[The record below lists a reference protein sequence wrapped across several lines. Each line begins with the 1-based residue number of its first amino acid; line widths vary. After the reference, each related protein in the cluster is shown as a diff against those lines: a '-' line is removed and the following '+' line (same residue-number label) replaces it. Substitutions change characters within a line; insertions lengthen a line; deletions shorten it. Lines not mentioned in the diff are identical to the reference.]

1 MSFQLNKAYNRESF
15 LEFLSD
21 KFLPEDFRPKRNVEE
36 IELSSNQNFATR
48 AFRLGECRS
57 LELEVFEIHHSS
69 LNDARVGIA
78 KDAFQLLLHHSFC
91 NRALVAF
98 VPEGS
103 KRWRFSLIQIEA
115 ELNEHHRITRGYS
128 NPRRYSFLLGEDTA
142 TKTPT
147 QFLIEKGRI
156 CQRAENGKSLLPWED
171 LIYRF
176 SIEALTKDFY
186 NKLYNWYLW
195 AIDRRSGVTFP
206 NKIETDK
213 DDRENIQIKIIRLI
227 TRMLFVWF
235 IKQKHLVP
243 PSLFDVSFLKTILR
257 DFKECDKS
265 NGDYYNAILQN
276 LFFATLNQEIED
288 RKLFT
293 TYKGRSVYYTNK
305 QLYRDTDKSYFTFP
319 MEKREEQIIALF
331 KDVPYLNGGL
341 FECLD
346 KYELDENNEIKQA
359 TNYDG
364 FSHENTKSPNGNF
377 KKKAFIPNALF
388 FAEEHEE
395 TVTIKE
401 ATDTTA
407 EETQVIRVMG
417 LLELFKQYNFTVEEN
432 TTSDKEV
439 SLDPELLGRV
449 FENLLAAYNPETQES
464 ARKST
469 GSFYTPREIVDYMV
483 EESLIAYLSGECGH
497 DADEMWH
504 LIRDE
509 KKPQIANPE
518 QIIADLKRV
527 KILDP
532 ACGSGAFPMGVLL
545 KIAEIIEYLTP
556 QGQFNRYQ
564 TKLDIIKN
572 CIYGIDIQAI
582 AMLICKLRFF
592 ISLICDCEKDETKP
606 NFGIIP
612 LPNLETKFVAAN
624 TLLSARVKAF
634 DNDWTRDEELQK
646 LQKELL
652 DLRLGIFDLRT
663 HEAKKNNKLH
673 DREKC
678 LEIEAYIKHNTAQ
691 PDAEKIAQW
700 NKVIADCEAE
710 LHKYKEDY
718 WVDEMV
724 TQTSLFD
731 TGEPTIF
738 RRNINKEKRDELN
751 ARIRTAKADIAREL
765 NKTALPGF
773 TKAVE
778 QVTHWNPYDQNQ
790 VADFFDPVWMFNV
803 SDGFDI
809 VIGNPPYIQLQ
820 KSTGQKGK
828 DKKGKEYDIK
838 FADLYVDCNFETFDR
853 TGDIYCLFYE
863 RGHQLLHKGGHLC
876 YITSNKWM
884 RAAYGETT
892 RQYFATKT
900 DPKLLIDFAGVKI
913 FESATVDT
921 NILLVE
927 NAVNKQHTICAV
939 ASGKDKDS
947 VRELS
952 DFVQQHHT
960 ISAFTTSDSWVI
972 LSEIGQS
979 IKNKIEA
986 LGTPLKDWDIQIN
999 YGIKTGFNDAFIIST
1014 EKRDELLAR
1023 CKDEAERKRTADM
1036 IRPILRGKDIK
1047 RYGYVWAG
1055 LWLINTHNGV
1065 RGKYAPIDI
1074 NDYPTIK
1081 QHLDSYWEK
1090 ICARDD
1096 KGVTPYN
1103 LRNCAY
1109 MDEFN
1114 KPKII
1119 YPNMTKYMPFVW
1131 DTKQFITNQKCFIIT
1146 GSNTAFLT
1154 AFFNSSLFKY
1164 CFRDSFP
1171 ELQGGTRELSKVF
1184 FDKIPV
1190 IQPDEKTEKMFKDL
1204 VDDIQREYTVEK
1216 AKYIDKLVFDMY
1228 NLTEQ
1233 ERKLIGYIEI
1243 K

>member
-1 MSFQLNKAYNRESF
+1 M
-15 LEFLSD
+15 
-21 KFLPEDFRPKRNVEE
+21 
-36 IELSSNQNFATR
+36 
-48 AFRLGECRS
+48 
-57 LELEVFEIHHSS
+57 
-69 LNDARVGIA
+69 
-78 KDAFQLLLHHSFC
+78 
-91 NRALVAF
+91 
-98 VPEGS
+98 
-103 KRWRFSLIQIEA
+103 
-115 ELNEHHRITRGYS
+115 
-128 NPRRYSFLLGEDTA
+128 
-142 TKTPT
+142 
-147 QFLIEKGRI
+147 
-156 CQRAENGKSLLPWED
+156 
-171 LIYRF
+171 
-176 SIEALTKDFY
+176 
-186 NKLYNWYLW
+186 
-195 AIDRRSGVTFP
+195 
-206 NKIETDK
+206 
-213 DDRENIQIKIIRLI
+213 
-227 TRMLFVWF
+227 
-235 IKQKHLVP
+235 
-243 PSLFDVSFLKTILR
+243 
-257 DFKECDKS
+257 
-265 NGDYYNAILQN
+265 
-276 LFFATLNQEIED
+276 
-288 RKLFT
+288 
-293 TYKGRSVYYTNK
+293 
-305 QLYRDTDKSYFTFP
+305 
-319 MEKREEQIIALF
+319 
-331 KDVPYLNGGL
+331 
-341 FECLD
+341 
-346 KYELDENNEIKQA
+346 
-359 TNYDG
+359 
-364 FSHENTKSPNGNF
+364 
-377 KKKAFIPNALF
+377 
-388 FAEEHEE
+388 
-395 TVTIKE
+395 TIKE

-407 EETQVIRVMG
+407 EETQVIHVMG

-710 LHKYKEDY
+710 LPKYKEDY

-952 DFVQQHHT
+952 DFVRLNHA
-960 ISAFTTSDSWVI
+960 ICSFTSSDSWII
-972 LSEIGQS
+972 LSSIEQS
-979 IKNKIEA
+979 IKSKIESV
-986 LGTPLKDWDIQIN
+986 GTPLSEWDINI
-999 YGIKTGFNDAFIIST
+999 YRGILTGYNEAFLIDSN
-1014 EKRDELLAR
+1014 KREELLAA
-1023 CKDEAERKRTADM
+1023 CKSEDERKRTTEL

-1154 AFFNSSLFKY
+1154 AFLNSSLFKY

>member
-1 MSFQLNKAYNRESF
+1 MSFQLNKAYDRDSF
-15 LEFLSD
+15 VEFLSD

-36 IELSSNQNFATR
+36 IELTGSQNFAKH
-48 AFRLGECRS
+48 AYRLGECRS
-57 LELEVFEIHHSS
+57 LGLEVFEIHHSS

-78 KDAFQLLLHHSFC
+78 KDAFRLLLHHSFC
-91 NRALVAF
+91 NRALIAF
-98 VPEGS
+98 VPDGS
-103 KRWRFSLIQIEA
+103 KQWRFSLIQIEA

-171 LIYRF
+171 LVYRF

-257 DFKECDKS
+257 DFKKCDKL

-407 EETQVIRVMG
+407 EETQVIHVMG

-710 LHKYKEDY
+710 LPKYKEDY

-751 ARIRTAKADIAREL
+751 ARIRTAKADIAL
-765 NKTALPGF
+765 
-773 TKAVE
+773 
-778 QVTHWNPYDQNQ
+778 
-790 VADFFDPVWMFNV
+790 
-803 SDGFDI
+803 
-809 VIGNPPYIQLQ
+809 IGNPPYIQLQ

-900 DPKLLIDFAGVKI
+900 DPKLLIDFAGV
-913 FESATVDT
+913 
-921 NILLVE
+921 ILLVE

-952 DFVQQHHT
+952 DFVRLNHA
-960 ISAFTTSDSWVI
+960 ICSFTSSDSWII
-972 LSEIGQS
+972 LSSIEQS
-979 IKNKIEA
+979 IKSKIESV
-986 LGTPLKDWDIQIN
+986 GTPLSEWDINI
-999 YGIKTGFNDAFIIST
+999 YRGILTGYNEAFLIDSN
-1014 EKRDELLAR
+1014 KREELLAA
-1023 CKDEAERKRTADM
+1023 CKSEDERKRTTEL

-1109 MDEFN
+1109 MDDFF
-1114 KPKII
+1114 KPKIV
-1119 YPNMTKYMPFVW
+1119 YGQFQDGAEYSFAEEGVFLSSNEYML
-1131 DTKQFITNQKCFIIT
+1131 ITHNYSSKTLLAFLNCKTSEWLLGNIT
-1146 GSNTAFLT
+1146 GNLGGNAKIGQKSNFL
-1154 AFFNSSLFKY
+1154 K
-1164 CFRDSFP
+1164 
-1171 ELQGGTRELSKVF
+1171 LSIAQLSEEQQKEF
-1184 FDKIPV
+1184 
-1190 IQPDEKTEKMFKDL
+1190 
-1204 VDDIQREYTVEK
+1204 
-1216 AKYIDKLVFDMY
+1216 DKLVDEILQKKKQHQDTEELEKQIDRKVYKVY
-1228 NLTEQ
+1228 NFTEQ
-1233 ERKLIGYIEI
+1233 EIKEIERS
-1243 K
+1243 

>member
-1 MSFQLNKAYNRESF
+1 M
-15 LEFLSD
+15 
-21 KFLPEDFRPKRNVEE
+21 
-36 IELSSNQNFATR
+36 
-48 AFRLGECRS
+48 
-57 LELEVFEIHHSS
+57 
-69 LNDARVGIA
+69 
-78 KDAFQLLLHHSFC
+78 
-91 NRALVAF
+91 
-98 VPEGS
+98 
-103 KRWRFSLIQIEA
+103 
-115 ELNEHHRITRGYS
+115 
-128 NPRRYSFLLGEDTA
+128 
-142 TKTPT
+142 
-147 QFLIEKGRI
+147 
-156 CQRAENGKSLLPWED
+156 
-171 LIYRF
+171 
-176 SIEALTKDFY
+176 
-186 NKLYNWYLW
+186 
-195 AIDRRSGVTFP
+195 
-206 NKIETDK
+206 
-213 DDRENIQIKIIRLI
+213 
-227 TRMLFVWF
+227 
-235 IKQKHLVP
+235 
-243 PSLFDVSFLKTILR
+243 
-257 DFKECDKS
+257 
-265 NGDYYNAILQN
+265 
-276 LFFATLNQEIED
+276 
-288 RKLFT
+288 
-293 TYKGRSVYYTNK
+293 
-305 QLYRDTDKSYFTFP
+305 
-319 MEKREEQIIALF
+319 
-331 KDVPYLNGGL
+331 
-341 FECLD
+341 
-346 KYELDENNEIKQA
+346 
-359 TNYDG
+359 
-364 FSHENTKSPNGNF
+364 
-377 KKKAFIPNALF
+377 
-388 FAEEHEE
+388 
-395 TVTIKE
+395 TIKE

-407 EETQVIRVMG
+407 EETQVIHVMG

-710 LHKYKEDY
+710 LPKYKEDY

-979 IKNKIEA
+979 IKNKIAFTTSDSWVILSEIGQSIKNKIEA

-1109 MDEFN
+1109 MDDVTPYNLRNCAYMDDFF
-1114 KPKII
+1114 KPKIV
-1119 YPNMTKYMPFVW
+1119 YGQFQDGAEYSFAEEGVFLSSNEYML
-1131 DTKQFITNQKCFIIT
+1131 ITHNYSSKTLLAFLNCKTSEWLLGNIT
-1146 GSNTAFLT
+1146 GNLGGNAKIGQKSNFL
-1154 AFFNSSLFKY
+1154 K
-1164 CFRDSFP
+1164 
-1171 ELQGGTRELSKVF
+1171 LSIAQLSEEQQKEF
-1184 FDKIPV
+1184 
-1190 IQPDEKTEKMFKDL
+1190 
-1204 VDDIQREYTVEK
+1204 
-1216 AKYIDKLVFDMY
+1216 DKLVDEILQKKKQHQDTEELEKQIDRKVYKVY
-1228 NLTEQ
+1228 NFTEQ
-1233 ERKLIGYIEI
+1233 EIKEIERS
-1243 K
+1243 